1 MDFQFLSVGLLGLRD
16 WLCRCLPETSWW
28 SAYSKYSKVNQIQNI
43 TECNPKKVHT
53 LEFQGHCR
61 MLDQRSRPPSF
72 SILRRF
78 LQLPLVPWT
87 EKTSELC
94 PFPSTSPGQPRR
106 MPVAL
111 DKRAV
116 AGSRNHVQLHSCT
129 FLVEDKPRK
138 IIRLYAFG
146 YMLQAMDKH
155 SGGLWFLVLK
165 TDLELLGNSLS
176 DPKLLGLPTR
186 DDNSQIGI

>member
-1 MDFQFLSVGLLGLRD
+1 
-16 WLCRCLPETSWW
+16 
-28 SAYSKYSKVNQIQNI
+28 
-43 TECNPKKVHT
+43 
-53 LEFQGHCR
+53 

-72 SILRRF
+72 SILHRF

-106 MPVAL
+106 MPVAF

-138 IIRLYAFG
+138 MCSLHCGGSVFYTVIRLYAFG

-186 DDNSQIGI
+186 DDNSQIRI

>member
-1 MDFQFLSVGLLGLRD
+1 
-16 WLCRCLPETSWW
+16 
-28 SAYSKYSKVNQIQNI
+28 
-43 TECNPKKVHT
+43 
-53 LEFQGHCR
+53 

-146 YMLQAMDKH
+146 YMLQLGKSWACKH
-155 SGGLWFLVLK
+155 WKFQNNYFVIFCIFVAFFLHLGLSFWICVVIFCHVFVI
-165 TDLELLGNSLS
+165 SLS
-176 DPKLLGLPTR
+176 FLCHFFVICLSFYCHFIVILGTGKWR
-186 DDNSQIGI
+186 KTNVKK

>member
-1 MDFQFLSVGLLGLRD
+1 
-16 WLCRCLPETSWW
+16 
-28 SAYSKYSKVNQIQNI
+28 
-43 TECNPKKVHT
+43 
-53 LEFQGHCR
+53 
-61 MLDQRSRPPSF
+61 MLDQRSRPSF
-72 SILRRF
+72 SILHRF

-186 DDNSQIGI
+186 DDNSQIGIQYDYFITCLLRSEDCQGSQLDNSCFEVQGLLVGRRCLSTNHLLKNFIL